1 MSVLTRLQNKIE
13 ELIKN
18 YEILKIENNQLKKRL
33 LNPSFGETSQKELI
47 QNLQDDLEIRDKE
60 IDQLI
65 RKVEEF
71 LE

>member
-18 YEILKIENNQLKKRL
+18 YELLKIENNQLKKRL
-33 LNPSFGETSQKELI
+33 QNPSFGETSQKELI
-47 QNLQDDLEIRDKE
+47 QTLKNDLETRDKE

>member
-18 YEILKIENNQLKKRL
+18 YELLKIENNQLKKRL
-33 LNPSFGETSQKELI
+33 QNPSFGETSQKELI
-47 QNLQDDLEIRDKE
+47 QKLKDDLENRDKE